1 MLSTHAF
8 IDGAPEV
15 EWPDAPPYRA
25 GEAWEAQERR
35 RTQIVRTFTAD
46 EWLAFRSATFRN
58 LGKSVA
64 QAYQDNAI
72 LELLARWWNESQRG
86 I

>member
-1 MLSTHAF
+1 MPTTHAF

-15 EWPDAPPYRA
+15 EWPDAPSYRA
-25 GEAWEAQERR
+25 GAAWEAQEQR
-35 RTQIVRTFTAD
+35 RTQIARTFTAD

-72 LELLARWWNESQRG
+72 PELLARWRNESLR
-86 I
+86 